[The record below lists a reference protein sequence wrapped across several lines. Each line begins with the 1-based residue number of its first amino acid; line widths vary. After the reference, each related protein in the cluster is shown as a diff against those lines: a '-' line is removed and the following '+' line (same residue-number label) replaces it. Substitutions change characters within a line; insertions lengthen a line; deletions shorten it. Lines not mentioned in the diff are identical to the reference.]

1 MACTL
6 ATGNAVYLYLPVSFI
21 QMLKAFTPS
30 VTLTMLYMT
39 GIEIPSKR
47 VVLSVLV
54 ICLGTAIASV
64 GEGSFHL
71 LGLFLMF
78 LAEVSEATRL
88 VLAQKLLVNLKF
100 GVIEGQYFMAPVS
113 ALWLCGA
120 SAVVEL
126 PRAMHS
132 KHAWDVVRGEPAL
145 FFSSAALG
153 FAVNIA
159 TFLVIKATNSVT
171 LKVLGTARNAGLVL
185 VSSWL
190 YSESITTLEAV
201 GYLISLSAFG
211 AYNYFKILKL

>member
-1 MACTL
+1 MA
-6 ATGNAVYLYLPVSFI
+6 AA
-21 QMLKAFTPS
+21 
-30 VTLTMLYMT
+30 
-39 GIEIPSKR
+39 
-47 VVLSVLV
+47 
-54 ICLGTAIASV
+54 
-64 GEGSFHL
+64 
-71 LGLFLMF
+71 
-78 LAEVSEATRL
+78 
-88 VLAQKLLVNLKF
+88 
-100 GVIEGQYFMAPVS
+100 
-113 ALWLCGA
+113 
-120 SAVVEL
+120 VEL
-126 PRAMHS
+126 PRALRS

-159 TFLVIKATNSVT
+159 TFLVIKSTNSVT